1 MSNMET
7 LQFIKDGKRMPR
19 PTGLRL
25 ECPAKFYD
33 TMVSCWNKTPEA
45 RPTFE
50 YLYHFFDNYGTAA
63 EGQYE
68 ET

>member
-1 MSNMET
+1 MDNITT
-7 LQFIKDGKRMPR
+7 LKFIKDGGRMPR
-19 PTGLRL
+19 PTGGRL

-33 TMVSCWNKTPEA
+33 IMLKCWNKSPEE

-50 YLYHFFDNYGTAA
+50 YLYHYFDNYGTAT